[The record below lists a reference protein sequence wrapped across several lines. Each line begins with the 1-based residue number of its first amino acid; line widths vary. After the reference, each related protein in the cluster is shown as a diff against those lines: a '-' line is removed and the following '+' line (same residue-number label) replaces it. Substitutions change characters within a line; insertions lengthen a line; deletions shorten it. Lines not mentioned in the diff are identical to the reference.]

1 MRLKFLIEMAKK
13 NQQEETIVDVQEVYT
28 KTEVFVDKNR
38 KILTAVLLGIAIGVA
53 GYFAYT
59 RLFQLPKEK
68 AAAESMWKAEEYFS
82 MDSLDL
88 AMTGDDL
95 DPGFEEIARE
105 YGSTKAGLRANY
117 YMGVI
122 YRDRGEFSMALEHFE
137 KAADLDDEAVSCF
150 AIGNIGDMHIELGDT
165 DKAVKFFEKA
175 ARKSDNE
182 FTRPLYLMKAA
193 RVHMELGNNDAAKKN
208 FKEITSDYPTA
219 SEFKD
224 AQKYLASLGG

>member
-1 MRLKFLIEMAKK
+1 MRLKFLIQMAKK

-38 KILTAVLLGIAIGVA
+38 KILTGVVLALAVVVA

-59 RLFQLPKEK
+59 KLYKLPKEQS
-68 AAAESMWKAEEYFS
+68 AAESMWKAEEYFS
-82 MDSLDL
+82 MDSLEL
-88 AMTGDDL
+88 AMNGDDL
-95 DPGFEEIARE
+95 YPGFEEIARE

-117 YMGVI
+117 YLGVI
-122 YRDRGEFSMALEHFE
+122 YRDRGDFATALEHFE
-137 KAADLDDEAVSCF
+137 KAADLNDEAVSCF
-150 AIGNIGDMHIELGDT
+150 AIGNIGDMHVEQGDT
-165 DKAVKFFEKA
+165 EKAVKFFEKA
-175 ARKSDNE
+175 ARQSDNE

-193 RVHMELGNNDAAKKN
+193 RVYMELGNNDAAKKN